1 MAKEQQINST
11 PAAAAATQKTT
22 ALKFVV
28 LIGVVSLFADMTY
41 EGARSITGPYL
52 AVLGASGT
60 IVGIVAGFGE
70 LVGYGLRLVSG
81 YISDRTGRYWPIT
94 MFGYVVNMLAVPLLA
109 LAGSWQLAALLMITE
124 RAGKAIRNPPR
135 DAMLSHATKE
145 IGRGWGFGIH
155 EALDQIGAV
164 LGPLGVTAV
173 LYFNGGYQTSF
184 AFLLMPA
191 LVALAVLL
199 VTRLS
204 YPRPRDL
211 EAILPELE
219 TKGFPREF
227 WLYVVG
233 ASLIGAGYVDF
244 SLIAYHFEKASVVS
258 DASIPIF
265 YAVAMGVDALAALLF
280 GSMFDR
286 IGLSV
291 IIFAALISAFF
302 APLVF
307 LGGGHF
313 ALLGMALWG
322 IGMGAQESVMRAAI
336 AEMVPVNRRAS
347 AYGVFNA
354 AYGLFWFLG
363 SAVMGILYDVSLP
376 ALIAFSV
383 IAQLAAVPVL
393 LLVKKNPSDVLQK
406 PRRA

>member
-1 MAKEQQINST
+1 MTDVVVSQGS
-11 PAAAAATQKTT
+11 
-22 ALKFVV
+22 ALKFVI

-109 LAGSWQLAALLMITE
+109 LAGSWQVAALLIIAE

-164 LGPLGVTAV
+164 LGPLLVTAV
-173 LYFNGGYQTSF
+173 LYFNGNYQTSF
-184 AFLLMPA
+184 AFLLVPA
-191 LVALAVLL
+191 LLALSVLL

-227 WLYVVG
+227 WLYVAA

-244 SLIAYHFEKASVVS
+244 PLIAYHFEKASIVS
-258 DASIPIF
+258 DASIPVF

-280 GSMFDR
+280 GRMFDR

-291 IIFAALISAFF
+291 VIFAALISAFF

-313 ALLGMALWG
+313 ALMGMALWG
-322 IGMGAQESVMRAAI
+322 VGMGAQESVMRAAI
-336 AEMVPVNRRAS
+336 AEMVPANRRA
-347 AYGVFNA
+347 
-354 AYGLFWFLG
+354 
-363 SAVMGILYDVSLP
+363 
-376 ALIAFSV
+376 
-383 IAQLAAVPVL
+383 
-393 LLVKKNPSDVLQK
+393 
-406 PRRA
+406 

>member
-1 MAKEQQINST
+1 MTDVVVSQGS
-11 PAAAAATQKTT
+11 

-28 LIGVVSLFADMTY
+28 LVGVVSLFADMTY

-94 MFGYVVNMLAVPLLA
+94 LFGYVVNMLAVPLLA
-109 LAGSWQLAALLMITE
+109 LAGSWQLAALLIVAE

-164 LGPLGVTAV
+164 LGPLLVTAV
-173 LYFNGGYQTSF
+173 LYFNGSYQTSF
-184 AFLLMPA
+184 AFLLVPA
-191 LVALAVLL
+191 LLALSILL

-204 YPRPRDL
+204 YPHPRDL

-227 WLYVVG
+227 WLYVAA

-244 SLIAYHFEKASVVS
+244 PLIAYHFEKASVVS

-280 GSMFDR
+280 GRLFDR

-291 IIFAALISAFF
+291 VIFAALISAFF

-322 IGMGAQESVMRAAI
+322 VGMGAQESVMRAAI

-347 AYGVFNA
+347 AYGVFNG

-376 ALIAFSV
+376 ALITFSV
-383 IAQLAAVPVL
+383 IAQLAAVPIL
-393 LLVKKNPSDVLQK
+393 LLVKRNPSDVLEK
-406 PRRA
+406 P